1 VFSLQNLSINPF
13 LFYLPITQETMT
25 LTKEDWIICRR
36 RNQLRRELREL
47 RCWLQNY
54 PQNTKQTEII
64 SKKLQYGRKYREL
77 DRLEWK

>member
-1 VFSLQNLSINPF
+1 
-13 LFYLPITQETMT
+13 MT

-47 RCWLQNY
+47 RWWLKNY

-64 SKKLQYGRKYREL
+64 SKKLEYGRKNREL
-77 DRLEWK
+77 DKLEWK